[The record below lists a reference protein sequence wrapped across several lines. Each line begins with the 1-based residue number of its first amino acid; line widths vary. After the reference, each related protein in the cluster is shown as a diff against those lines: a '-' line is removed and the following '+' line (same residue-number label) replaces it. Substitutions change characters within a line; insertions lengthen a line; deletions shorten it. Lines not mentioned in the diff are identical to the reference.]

1 MNANTGRIRWLVL
14 AVSLAVFA
22 VAAVAVPAA
31 EPPWSVT
38 LNDPARAPSAAG
50 ERLILREA
58 GLLRDGLPRS
68 ISPSLAPAGPS
79 ALQAGADVIVNNPA
93 NDTPENTTQ
102 SETSM
107 AVRGST
113 ICAGYNDSSV
123 PNFFSGLSRSADR
136 GATWTE
142 LPPIGQNGDPVLA
155 VHRRTGRFF
164 YAELGNPVPGVFRST
179 DDCRTFGARVNV
191 GTTTPTP
198 GTTTLGDKPWI
209 AVDNTRGLRDGNIY
223 VCWTRFFNVAP
234 FSELRFSRSTDGGL
248 TYGNEQ
254 VLATGTGPFGCS
266 VAVGPNGEVN
276 VTWAD
281 RDGVSNFI
289 QFRRSINGG
298 LTFTPAVPASGVNRQ
313 PGTDRIVTCEQPRT
327 TLNGDIRMLHQ
338 SWLAVDTTGGPFNG
352 NIYAVWASDPV
363 GAVDNSDVF
372 FSRST
377 NGGLTWSLP
386 VQLGAGGGL
395 TDQFEP
401 FVAVGRNGTVS
412 VSWYDRRRDPVNNR
426 LIDVFKAFSRTGGLT
441 FDPIIRVTDV
451 NFNVPPIN
459 PNFDNRVVR
468 CYMGEYIGIAS
479 DQRNFYYIWGDNRN
493 ILTTTAFPT
502 GRPDPDVFFER
513 EEAPCPIERDDDDN
527 DDDGLD
533 DADES
538 LFGTLLNLADS
549 DLDGIKD
556 GNDDAD
562 GDGLDDED
570 EDDEDECPDDRNE
583 NGEDDEDEDDEE
595 GDD

>member
-1 MNANTGRIRWLVL
+1 MKAIARRLGWAVL
-14 AVSLAVFA
+14 PATLALFSLA
-22 VAAVAVPAA
+22 AAGVPAA
-31 EPPWSVT
+31 EPPTSEKLSV
-38 LNDPARAPSAAG
+38 LKDPARAPSAAG
-50 ERLILREA
+50 ERAVLRDA
-58 GLLRDGLPRS
+58 GLLPAESPRA
-68 ISPSLAPAGPS
+68 IGPSQAPAQAS
-79 ALQAGADVIVNNPA
+79 AGQAGVDVIVNNPA
-93 NDTPENTTQ
+93 NDTPESTTQ

-107 AVRGST
+107 AVRGNT

-123 PNFFSGLSRSADR
+123 PNFFSGLSRSGNR

-155 VHRRTGRFF
+155 VHRRSGTFF
-164 YAELGNPVPGVFRST
+164 YAELGAVVPGVFRST
-179 DDCRTFGARVNV
+179 NDCRSFGARVNV
-191 GTTTPTP
+191 GTTTPP

-209 AVDNTRGLRDGNIY
+209 AVDNTGGARDGNIY
-223 VCWTRFFNVAP
+223 VCWTRFFVGG
-234 FSELRFSRSTDGGL
+234 SELRFSRSTDGGA

-254 VLATGTGPFGCS
+254 ILASTNAPFGCS

-276 VTWAD
+276 VIWAD

-313 PGTDRIVTCEQPRT
+313 PGTDRIVTCEGTTTRM

-338 SWLAVDTTGGPFNG
+338 SWMAVDTTGGPFNG
-352 NIYAVWASDPV
+352 NIYAVWQSDPV

-372 FSRST
+372 FSRSV
-377 NGGLTWSLP
+377 NGGLTWSVP

-412 VSWYDRRRDPVNNR
+412 VAWYDRRRDMANNR

-451 NFNVPPIN
+451 SFDVPPLN
-459 PNFDNRVVR
+459 PNFDPRVLD
-468 CYMGEYIGIAS
+468 CYMGEYIGIAV
-479 DQRNFYYIWGDNRN
+479 DLRNFYYIWGDNRN
-493 ILTTTAFPT
+493 ILTTTAFPN

-513 EEAPCPIERDDDDN
+513 EDAPCPVEREDDDK

-533 DADES
+533 DRDES
-538 LFGTLLNLADS
+538 LFGTLLNTADS

-556 GNDDAD
+556 GNDDAN
-562 GDGLDDED
+562 G
-570 EDDEDECPDDRNE
+570 
-583 NGEDDEDEDDEE
+583 NGEDDEDEDDEFE
-595 GDD
+595 CPDDRNGNGEDDEDEDDD